1 MGKFKISITSMLLLL
16 TITNITSCS
25 TTTINQN
32 HSNSNNTIIT
42 NSNDAKIAEIESS
55 LDKLANAKTITVKKD
70 LISLNNSYSIKLDD
84 EDFGSVSGKYVNITG
99 DKFSLKDESGNILL
113 SEKQIKR
120 WGVKLNRLAEVYDH
134 NNNVIGYIG
143 EEKIEDLFKVGYT
156 FHFYDKDKNE
166 IASSNQKFFSLL
178 DTFKIYDNDKNL
190 CFEINE
196 EFTLVYEK
204 YTITVHDNSTISSGE
219 AILLT
224 TILNAIRNAN
234 KK

>member
-1 MGKFKISITSMLLLL
+1 MRKLKISIASMLILL
-16 TITNITSCS
+16 TITNITSCAK
-25 TTTINQN
+25 TTITQN
-32 HSNSNNTIIT
+32 NLSDNTIT
-42 NSNDAKIAEIESS
+42 NTSNDEAISEVESS
-55 LDKLANAKTITVKKD
+55 LEKLANAKTITVKKD

-99 DKFSLKDESGNILL
+99 DKFSLKDESGNVLL

-234 KK
+234 KN

>member
-1 MGKFKISITSMLLLL
+1 MKKFKISITLMLLLL

-25 TTTINQN
+25 TTNTNQN
-32 HSNSNNTIIT
+32 HLNNNTTIT
-42 NSNDAKIAEIESS
+42 DSNDIKISEIESS
-55 LDKLANAKTITVKKD
+55 LDKLANAKSITVKKD
-70 LISLNNSYSIKLDD
+70 LISLNNSYSIQIDD

-99 DKFSLKDESGNILL
+99 DKFSLKDLNGNVLL

-134 NNNVIGYIG
+134 NDNIIGYIG

-178 DTFKIYDNDKNL
+178 DTFKIYDDNKNL

-196 EFTLVYEK
+196 EFTLIYEK
-204 YTITVHDNSTISSGE
+204 YTITVHDNSTVSSGE